1 MFSSYSRYFCLKLSD
16 MWPLLDIKERHT
28 RTKEEKGKKKKI
40 MELVYIAALKI
51 FFSQCQK
58 AVFLHSSFAI
68 NPTAVVVCDAKLME
82 NGE

>member
-1 MFSSYSRYFCLKLSD
+1 
-16 MWPLLDIKERHT
+16 
-28 RTKEEKGKKKKI
+28 